1 MTARKPTTHVLI
13 ERELLLAQRPRSSV
27 WQCRY
32 CIDGMWQHTTT
43 GERDLKL
50 AKKRA
55 HEILV
60 EAKMR
65 KKMQVAPIT
74 RRFRDVAKHTLKR
87 MEKETASGNG
97 KASYRDYTLAINN
110 YLLPI
115 LGSYHVDN
123 IDYQALQKLDDERRV
138 RMKKEPTR
146 STLLTHNAAL
156 NMVFDEAV
164 YRGYMV
170 ESSRPKLQIKGKK
183 SERRV
188 EFSVDEVRAIR
199 ANFDAWIERAR
210 ADAKPIRQ
218 LLKDYVEVLLDTGA
232 RPGKELLQLR
242 WVQVDLKMYP
252 IIKKTGNVVKGNEY
266 DSEEEEEV
274 VINSNKTA
282 ILKIQNGKTGA
293 RTAIGRLPTVKALN
307 RIAQRNYAMSAS
319 ALIDEGSK
327 DLIFRFKEW
336 LSKEEIAAKK
346 RARLITP
353 TSFVKLFGTYLTEH
367 NLHTDPITN
376 KKRQF
381 YSLRHTYATLA
392 LTNDRVP
399 IHTLAKQMGTS
410 VGMIEKHYSHLE
422 PVKAVHQLRG
432 EETRQLIDAV
442 DDIDEKYAFDATK
455 AKATRKSKSV
465 KK

>member
-1 MTARKPTTHVLI
+1 MTARKDTTHVLI
-13 ERELLLAQRPRSSV
+13 DKELLLAQRPRSTV

-32 CIDGMWQHTTT
+32 CIDGMWQHVTTS
-43 GERDLKL
+43 ERDLKL

-60 EAKMR
+60 EAKLR

-97 KASYRDYTLAINN
+97 KASYRDYTLAINK
-110 YLLPI
+110 YLIPI
-115 LGSYHVDN
+115 LGSNHVDN
-123 IDYQALQKLDDERRV
+123 IDYQALQKLDDERRK
-138 RMKKEPTR
+138 RMGKEPTR

-156 NMVFDEAV
+156 NLVFDEAV

-170 ESSRPKLQIKGKK
+170 ESSRPKLQTKGKK

-232 RPGKELLQLR
+232 RPGKELLELK
-242 WVQVDLKMYP
+242 WVQVEIKMYP
-252 IIKKTGNVVKGNEY
+252 EFKKTGNIVNGDEY
-266 DSEEEEEV
+266 YSEDEEE
-274 VINSNKTA
+274 ISFSANKTA

-307 RIAQRNYAMSAS
+307 RIAQRNYAKTADE
-319 ALIDEGSK
+319 LIEDGSN
-327 DLIFRFKEW
+327 DLIFKFKEW
-336 LSKEEIAAKK
+336 LSKEELAAKK
-346 RARLITP
+346 RARMITP
-353 TSFVKLFGTYLTEH
+353 TSFVKLFNTYLDEH
-367 NLHTDPITN
+367 NLLTDPITT

-432 EETRQLIDAV
+432 EETRLLIDAV
-442 DDIDEKYAFDATK
+442 GTVDDKYAFDETK
-455 AKATRKSKSV
+455 AKSSRKTKSKS
-465 KK
+465 K

>member
-1 MTARKPTTHVLI
+1 MTARKATTHVLI

-123 IDYQALQKLDDERRV
+123 IDYQALQKLDDERRI

-336 LSKEEIAAKK
+336 LSKEEISTKK

-455 AKATRKSKSV
+455 AKKSRKV
-465 KK
+465 KLKAN

>member
-1 MTARKPTTHVLI
+1 MTARKATTHVLI

-74 RRFRDVAKHTLKR
+74 RRFRDVAKHSLKR

-455 AKATRKSKSV
+455 AKATRKSKSL

>member
-123 IDYQALQKLDDERRV
+123 IDYQALQKLDDERRI

-455 AKATRKSKSV
+455 AKATRKSKSL

>member
-1 MTARKPTTHVLI
+1 MTARKDTTHVLI

>member
-1 MTARKPTTHVLI
+1 MTARKATTHVLI
-13 ERELLLAQRPRSSV
+13 ERELLLAQRPRSTV

-74 RRFRDVAKHTLKR
+74 RRFRDVAKHALKR

-110 YLLPI
+110 YLIPI

-123 IDYQALQKLDDERRV
+123 IDYQALQKLDDERKRK
-138 RMKKEPTR
+138 MGKEPTR

-156 NMVFDEAV
+156 NLVFDEAV
-164 YRGYMV
+164 YRKYMV
-170 ESSRPKLQIKGKK
+170 DSSRPKLQIKGKK
-183 SERRV
+183 SERRI
-188 EFSVDEVRAIR
+188 EFSVDEVRALR

-232 RPGKELLQLR
+232 RPGKELLELK
-242 WVQVDLKMYP
+242 WVQVEIKMYP
-252 IIKKTGNVVKGNEY
+252 TIKKTGNVTKGNEY
-266 DSEEEEEV
+266 DSEDEEEF
-274 VINSNKTA
+274 VINGNRTA

-293 RTAIGRLPTVKALN
+293 RTAVGRLPTVKALN
-307 RIAQRNYAMSAS
+307 RIAERNYSKTAIE
-319 ALIDEGSK
+319 LIQNGSK
-327 DLIFRFKEW
+327 DLVFRFKEW

-346 RARLITP
+346 KARLITP
-353 TSFVKLFGTYLTEH
+353 TSFVKLFATYLNEH
-367 NLHTDPITN
+367 NLLTDPITN
-376 KKRQF
+376 KNRQF

-392 LTNDRVP
+392 LTNDRVA

-432 EETRQLIDAV
+432 EETRSLLDALDEIDN
-442 DDIDEKYAFDATK
+442 KYAFDETK
-455 AKATRKSKSV
+455 AKSTRKPKSV

>member
-1 MTARKPTTHVLI
+1 MTARKDTTHVLI

-32 CIDGMWQHTTT
+32 CIDGMWQHVTT

-60 EAKMR
+60 EAKLR

-87 MEKETASGNG
+87 MAKEIASGNG

-110 YLLPI
+110 YLIPI

-123 IDYQALQKLDDERRV
+123 IDYQALQKLDEERKR
-138 RMKKEPTR
+138 RMGKEPTR

-156 NMVFDEAV
+156 NLVFDEAI

-183 SERRV
+183 SERRI
-188 EFSVDEVRAIR
+188 EFNVDEVRAIR

-210 ADAKPIRQ
+210 ADAKPVRQ

-232 RPGKELLQLR
+232 RPGKELLELR
-242 WVQVDLKMYP
+242 WVQVEIKMYP
-252 IIKKTGNVVKGNEY
+252 TIKKTGVITKGNEY
-266 DSEEEEEV
+266 DSEDEEEV

-307 RIAQRNYAMSAS
+307 RIAERNYAKTAME
-319 ALIDEGSK
+319 LIDKGSN

-346 RARLITP
+346 KVKLITP
-353 TSFVKLFGTYLTEH
+353 TSFVKLFATYLREH
-367 NLHTDPITN
+367 NLLTDPVTN
-376 KKRQF
+376 KQRQF
-381 YSLRHTYATLA
+381 YSLRHTYATMA
-392 LTNDRVP
+392 LTNDKVP

-432 EETRQLIDAV
+432 EETRLLIDAIDEV
-442 DDIDEKYAFDATK
+442 DDKYAFDETK
-455 AKATRKSKSV
+455 AKSSRKSKKST
-465 KK
+465 K

>member
-1 MTARKPTTHVLI
+1 MTARKDTTHVLI
-13 ERELLLAQRPRSSV
+13 DKELLLAQRPRSSV

-32 CIDGMWQHTTT
+32 FIDSMWQHVST
-43 GERDLKL
+43 GERELKL

-60 EAKMR
+60 EAKLR

-97 KASYRDYTLAINN
+97 KASYRDYTLAINK
-110 YLLPI
+110 YLIPI
-115 LGSYHVDN
+115 LGSNHVDN
-123 IDYQALQKLDDERRV
+123 IDYQALQKLDDERRKK
-138 RMKKEPTR
+138 MGKEPTR

-156 NMVFDEAV
+156 NLVFDEAV

-170 ESSRPKLQIKGKK
+170 ESSRPKLQTKGKK

-188 EFSVDEVRAIR
+188 EFSVDEVRAIL
-199 ANFDAWIERAR
+199 ANFDTWIGRAR
-210 ADAKPIRQ
+210 ADAKPVRQ

-232 RPGKELLQLR
+232 RPGKELLELR
-242 WVQVDLKMYP
+242 WVQVEIKMYP
-252 IIKKTGNVVKGNEY
+252 TVKKTGEIIKGNEY
-266 DSEEEEEV
+266 DSEEEAEV
-274 VINSNKTA
+274 AINSNKTA

-307 RIAQRNYAMSAS
+307 RIAQRNYAKTANE
-319 ALIDEGSK
+319 LIEDGSK

-336 LSKEEIAAKK
+336 LSKEEVAAKK
-346 RARLITP
+346 RARMITP
-353 TSFVKLFGTYLTEH
+353 TSFVKLINTYLDEH
-367 NLHTDPITN
+367 NLLIDPITN

-432 EETRQLIDAV
+432 EETRLLIDAAGTV
-442 DDIDEKYAFDATK
+442 DDKYAFDETK
-455 AKATRKSKSV
+455 AKSSRKTKSKT
-465 KK
+465 K

>member
-1 MTARKPTTHVLI
+1 MTARKDTTHVLI
-13 ERELLLAQRPRSSV
+13 ERELLLALRPRSTV

-32 CIDGMWQHTTT
+32 CIDGMWQHVTTN
-43 GERDLKL
+43 ERDLKL

-60 EAKMR
+60 EAKLR

-110 YLLPI
+110 YLIPI

-123 IDYQALQKLDDERRV
+123 IDYQALQKLDEERQL
-138 RMKKEPTR
+138 RMGKEPTR

-156 NMVFDEAV
+156 NLVFDEAV

-170 ESSRPKLQIKGKK
+170 ESSRPKLQVKGKK
-183 SERRV
+183 SERRI
-188 EFSVDEVRAIR
+188 EFNVDEVRALR
-199 ANFDAWIERAR
+199 ANFDAWIQRAR

-232 RPGKELLQLR
+232 RPGKELLELK
-242 WVQVDLKMYP
+242 WVQVEIKMYP
-252 IIKKTGNVVKGNEY
+252 EFKKTGNIVKGDEFY
-266 DSEEEEEV
+266 SEDEEE
-274 VINSNKTA
+274 ISFNANKTA

-293 RTAIGRLPTVKALN
+293 RSAVGRLPTVKALN
-307 RIAQRNYAMSAS
+307 RIAERNYTKTAEE
-319 ALIDEGSK
+319 LIQSGSK
-327 DLIFRFKEW
+327 DLVFRFKEW

-346 RARLITP
+346 KERMITP
-353 TSFVKLFGTYLTEH
+353 TSFVKLFNTYLNEH
-367 NLHTDPITN
+367 NLLTDPITN

-410 VGMIEKHYSHLE
+410 VSMIEKHYSHLE

-432 EETRQLIDAV
+432 EETRLLIDAV
-442 DDIDEKYAFDATK
+442 DEIDNKYAFDESK
-455 AKATRKSKSV
+455 AKTVRKKSKA
-465 KK
+465 K

>member
-123 IDYQALQKLDDERRV
+123 IDYQALQKLDDERRI

-336 LSKEEIAAKK
+336 ISKEEIAAKK

-455 AKATRKSKSV
+455 AKATRKSKSL

>member
-1 MTARKPTTHVLI
+1 MTARKATTHVLI

-123 IDYQALQKLDDERRV
+123 IDYQALQKLDDERRI

-353 TSFVKLFGTYLTEH
+353 TSFVKLFATYLNEH

-432 EETRQLIDAV
+432 EETRLLIDAV

-455 AKATRKSKSV
+455 AKATRKAKIGR
-465 KK
+465 K

>member
-1 MTARKPTTHVLI
+1 MTARKATTHVLI

-123 IDYQALQKLDDERRV
+123 IDYQALQKLDDERRI

-307 RIAQRNYAMSAS
+307 RIAQRNYSMSAS

-367 NLHTDPITN
+367 NLHIDPITN

-442 DDIDEKYAFDATK
+442 DDIDEKYAFDETK
-455 AKATRKSKSV
+455 AKSTRKLKL
-465 KK
+465 KIK

>member
-1 MTARKPTTHVLI
+1 MTARKDTTHVLI

-307 RIAQRNYAMSAS
+307 RIAQRNYTMSAS

-455 AKATRKSKSV
+455 AKATRKSKSL

>member
-1 MTARKPTTHVLI
+1 MTARKATTHVLI

-123 IDYQALQKLDDERRV
+123 IDYQALQKLDDERRI

-455 AKATRKSKSV
+455 AKATRKSKSL

>member
-1 MTARKPTTHVLI
+1 MTARKYTTHVLI

-43 GERDLKL
+43 GERYLKL

-123 IDYQALQKLDDERRV
+123 IDYQALQKLDDERRI

-455 AKATRKSKSV
+455 AKATRKSKSL

>member
-1 MTARKPTTHVLI
+1 MTARKDTTHVLI
-13 ERELLLAQRPRSSV
+13 ERELLLALRPRSTV

-32 CIDGMWQHTTT
+32 CIDGMWQHVTTN
-43 GERDLKL
+43 ERDLKL

-60 EAKMR
+60 EAKLR

-110 YLLPI
+110 YLIPI

-123 IDYQALQKLDDERRV
+123 IDYQALQKLDEERQL
-138 RMKKEPTR
+138 RMGKEPTR

-156 NMVFDEAV
+156 NLVFDEAV

-170 ESSRPKLQIKGKK
+170 ESSRPKLQVKGKK
-183 SERRV
+183 SERRI
-188 EFSVDEVRAIR
+188 EFNVDEVRALR

-232 RPGKELLQLR
+232 RPGKELLELK
-242 WVQVDLKMYP
+242 WVQVEIKMYP
-252 IIKKTGNVVKGNEY
+252 TVKKTGNVIRGNEY
-266 DSEEEEEV
+266 DSEEEAEV

-293 RTAIGRLPTVKALN
+293 RVAVGRLPTVKALN
-307 RIAQRNYAMSAS
+307 RIAERNYTKTAEE
-319 ALIDEGSK
+319 LIQSGSK
-327 DLIFRFKEW
+327 DLVFRFKEW

-346 RARLITP
+346 KERMITP
-353 TSFVKLFGTYLTEH
+353 TSFVKLFNTYLNEH
-367 NLHTDPITN
+367 NLLTDPITN

-392 LTNDRVP
+392 LINDRVA

-422 PVKAVHQLRG
+422 PVKAINQLRG
-432 EETRQLIDAV
+432 EETRLLIDAV
-442 DDIDEKYAFDATK
+442 DEIDDKYAFDESK
-455 AKATRKSKSV
+455 AKTARKKT
-465 KK
+465 KTK

>member
-1 MTARKPTTHVLI
+1 MTARKDTTHVLI
-13 ERELLLAQRPRSSV
+13 DKELLLAQRPRSTV

-32 CIDGMWQHTTT
+32 CIDGMWQHVTTS
-43 GERDLKL
+43 ERDLKL

-60 EAKMR
+60 EAKLR

-97 KASYRDYTLAINN
+97 KASYRDYTLAINK
-110 YLLPI
+110 YLIPI
-115 LGSYHVDN
+115 LGSNHVDN
-123 IDYQALQKLDDERRV
+123 IDYQALQKLDDERRK
-138 RMKKEPTR
+138 RMGKEPTR

-156 NMVFDEAV
+156 NLVFDEAV

-170 ESSRPKLQIKGKK
+170 ESSRPKLQTKGKK

-232 RPGKELLQLR
+232 RPGKELLELK
-242 WVQVDLKMYP
+242 WIQVEIKMYP
-252 IIKKTGNVVKGNEY
+252 TIKKTGEIIKGNEY
-266 DSEEEEEV
+266 DSEEEAEV
-274 VINSNKTA
+274 TINSNKTA

-307 RIAQRNYAMSAS
+307 RIAQRNYEKTANE
-319 ALIDEGSK
+319 LIEDGSN

-336 LSKEEIAAKK
+336 LSKEELAAKK
-346 RARLITP
+346 RARMITP
-353 TSFVKLFGTYLTEH
+353 TSFVKLFNTYLDEH
-367 NLHTDPITN
+367 NLLTDPITT

-432 EETRQLIDAV
+432 EETRLLIDAV
-442 DDIDEKYAFDATK
+442 GTVDDRYAFDETK
-455 AKATRKSKSV
+455 AKNSRRTKSKT
-465 KK
+465 K

>member
-123 IDYQALQKLDDERRV
+123 IDYQALQKLDDERRI

-367 NLHTDPITN
+367 NIHTDPITN
-376 KKRQF
+376 KMRQF

-455 AKATRKSKSV
+455 AKATRKSKSL

>member
-1 MTARKPTTHVLI
+1 MTARKATTHVLI

-87 MEKETASGNG
+87 MEKETVSGNG

-199 ANFDAWIERAR
+199 ANFDTWIERAR

-455 AKATRKSKSV
+455 V
-465 KK
+465 KKSRKIKLKN

>member
-1 MTARKPTTHVLI
+1 MTARKDTTHVLI

-210 ADAKPIRQ
+210 ADTKPIRQ

-242 WVQVDLKMYP
+242 WVQVDLRMYP
-252 IIKKTGNVVKGNEY
+252 IIKKTGIVVKGNEY

-307 RIAQRNYAMSAS
+307 RIAQRNYSMSAS

>member
-1 MTARKPTTHVLI
+1 MTARKATTHVLI

-87 MEKETASGNG
+87 MEKETVSGNG

-123 IDYQALQKLDDERRV
+123 IDYQALQKLDDERRI
-138 RMKKEPTR
+138 RMGKEPTR

-319 ALIDEGSK
+319 ELIDEGNK

-353 TSFVKLFGTYLTEH
+353 TSFVKLFGTYLNEH

-455 AKATRKSKSV
+455 AKTTRKSKSV

>member
-123 IDYQALQKLDDERRV
+123 IDYQALQKLDDERRI

-252 IIKKTGNVVKGNEY
+252 IIKKTGNVVKGNKY

-455 AKATRKSKSV
+455 AKATRKSKSL

>member
-1 MTARKPTTHVLI
+1 MTARKATTHVLI

-123 IDYQALQKLDDERRV
+123 IDYQALQKLDDERRI

-218 LLKDYVEVLLDTGA
+218 LLKDYVEVLLDT
-232 RPGKELLQLR
+232 GKELLQLR

-327 DLIFRFKEW
+327 DLIFKFKEW
-336 LSKEEIAAKK
+336 LSKEEISTKK

-455 AKATRKSKSV
+455 AKATRKSKSL

>member
-1 MTARKPTTHVLI
+1 MTARKATTHVLI

-123 IDYQALQKLDDERRV
+123 IDYQALQKLDDERRI

-307 RIAQRNYAMSAS
+307 RIAQRNYSMSAS

>member
-1 MTARKPTTHVLI
+1 MTARKDTTHVLI

-455 AKATRKSKSV
+455 AKATRKSKSL

>member
-1 MTARKPTTHVLI
+1 MTARKATTHVLI

-455 AKATRKSKSV
+455 AKATRKSKSL

>member
-1 MTARKPTTHVLI
+1 MTARKATTHVLI

-123 IDYQALQKLDDERRV
+123 IDYQALQKLDDERRI

-319 ALIDEGSK
+319 ALIDKGSK

-353 TSFVKLFGTYLTEH
+353 TSFVKLFATYLNEH

-442 DDIDEKYAFDATK
+442 DDIDEKYAFDSTK
-455 AKATRKSKSV
+455 AKTTRKSKSV

>member
-1 MTARKPTTHVLI
+1 MTARKDTTHVLI
-13 ERELLLAQRPRSSV
+13 ERELLLAQRPRSTV

-32 CIDGMWQHTTT
+32 CIDGMWQHVTT

-55 HEILV
+55 HEMLV
-60 EAKMR
+60 EAKLR

-97 KASYRDYTLAINN
+97 KASYRDYTLAINK
-110 YLLPI
+110 YLIPI
-115 LGSYHVDN
+115 LGSHHIDN
-123 IDYQALQKLDDERRV
+123 IDYQTLQKLDDERRKK
-138 RMKKEPTR
+138 MGKEPTR

-156 NMVFDEAV
+156 NLVFDEAV

-170 ESSRPKLQIKGKK
+170 ESSRPKLQTKGKK

-210 ADAKPIRQ
+210 SDAKPVRQ

-232 RPGKELLQLR
+232 RPGKELLELR
-242 WVQVDLKMYP
+242 WVQVEIKMYP
-252 IIKKTGNVVKGNEY
+252 TIKKTGEIIKGNEY
-266 DSEEEEEV
+266 DSEEEDEV
-274 VINSNKTA
+274 TINSNKTA
-282 ILKIQNGKTGA
+282 ILKIRNGKTGA

-307 RIAQRNYAMSAS
+307 RIAQRNYSKTADE
-319 ALIDEGSK
+319 LIEDGSN
-327 DLIFRFKEW
+327 DLIFKFKEW
-336 LSKEEIAAKK
+336 LSKEELAAKK
-346 RARLITP
+346 RARMITP
-353 TSFVKLFGTYLTEH
+353 TSFVKLFNTYLDEH
-367 NLHTDPITN
+367 NLLTDPITT

-432 EETRQLIDAV
+432 EETRLLIDAV
-442 DDIDEKYAFDATK
+442 GTVDDKYAFDVTK
-455 AKATRKSKSV
+455 AKSSRKPKSKT
-465 KK
+465 K

>member
-1 MTARKPTTHVLI
+1 MTARKDTTHVLI

-123 IDYQALQKLDDERRV
+123 IDYQALQKLDDERRI

-307 RIAQRNYAMSAS
+307 RIAQRNYAMSES

-455 AKATRKSKSV
+455 AKATRKSKSL

>member
-1 MTARKPTTHVLI
+1 MTARKATTHVLI

-307 RIAQRNYAMSAS
+307 RIAQRNYSMSAS

-455 AKATRKSKSV
+455 AKATRKSKSL

>member
-1 MTARKPTTHVLI
+1 MTARKDTTHVLI

-74 RRFRDVAKHTLKR
+74 RRFRDVAKHTLRR
-87 MEKETASGNG
+87 MEKEIASGNG

-455 AKATRKSKSV
+455 AKATRKSKSL

>member
-1 MTARKPTTHVLI
+1 MTARKATTHVLI

-123 IDYQALQKLDDERRV
+123 IDYQALQKLDDERRI

-367 NLHTDPITN
+367 NLYTDPITY

-442 DDIDEKYAFDATK
+442 DDIDEKYAFDETK
-455 AKATRKSKSV
+455 AKSTRKLKL
-465 KK
+465 KIK

>member
-1 MTARKPTTHVLI
+1 
-13 ERELLLAQRPRSSV
+13 
-27 WQCRY
+27 
-32 CIDGMWQHTTT
+32 
-43 GERDLKL
+43 
-50 AKKRA
+50 
-55 HEILV
+55 
-60 EAKMR
+60 
-65 KKMQVAPIT
+65 
-74 RRFRDVAKHTLKR
+74 
-87 MEKETASGNG
+87 
-97 KASYRDYTLAINN
+97 
-110 YLLPI
+110 
-115 LGSYHVDN
+115 
-123 IDYQALQKLDDERRV
+123 
-138 RMKKEPTR
+138 MKKEPTR

-367 NLHTDPITN
+367 NLHIDPITN
-376 KKRQF
+376 KQRQF

-455 AKATRKSKSV
+455 AKATRKSKSL